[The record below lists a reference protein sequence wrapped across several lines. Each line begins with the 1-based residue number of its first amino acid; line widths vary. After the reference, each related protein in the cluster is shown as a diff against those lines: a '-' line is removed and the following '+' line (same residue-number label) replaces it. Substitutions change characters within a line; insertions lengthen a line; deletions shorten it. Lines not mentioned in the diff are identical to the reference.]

1 MLGQCYG
8 GEGGGGGVGE
18 EGERRAG
25 DVRGLFAAIIFF
37 VTAVH
42 SDQVILRIHC

>member
-1 MLGQCYG
+1 MLGQKFGGKG
-8 GEGGGGGVGE
+8 GEGGVGE

-25 DVRGLFAAIIFF
+25 DVKGWFAAIIFSG
-37 VTAVH
+37 TAVH